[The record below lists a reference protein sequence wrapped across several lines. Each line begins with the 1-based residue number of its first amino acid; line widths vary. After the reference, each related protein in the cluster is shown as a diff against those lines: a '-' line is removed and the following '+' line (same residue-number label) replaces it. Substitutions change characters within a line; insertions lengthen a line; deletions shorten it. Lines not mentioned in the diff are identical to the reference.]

1 MMCLLECQSQL
12 GWRDPTRS
20 RNLYQFPFGGLVC
33 RQSSSARD
41 FGVWSTLI
49 PTLNPGAGIIECE
62 KLAALSGT
70 RTHAL
75 LFHQVL
81 PVCIGSQAAE
91 LCGEEN
97 PSAFCSQVQYSPSP
111 GQRWAI

>member
-33 RQSSSARD
+33 RQSSSAWD

-75 LFHQVL
+75 FFHQVSEFKALTTRPFPL
-81 PVCIGSQAAE
+81 PFYLVFI
-91 LCGEEN
+91 
-97 PSAFCSQVQYSPSP
+97 Y
-111 GQRWAI
+111 